1 MDDTTPPSRPVHEE
15 LAALRRQVADLHAAQ
30 EVAQQIVETV
40 RDPLLV
46 LTPDFRVQSAN
57 PAFYQLFHVS
67 PAETEGQSIY
77 ALGNGQW
84 DIPALRTL
92 LEELL
97 PHNTVFNDYEMT
109 HTFER
114 IGPRTML
121 LNAHR
126 LDAVQF
132 ILLAM
137 EDITVRTQNER
148 RLQQEIAERQ
158 RLERAAQQA
167 QHFALLG
174 RLAAGLSHE
183 IRNPLGAVFL
193 HVDLL
198 REELRDVAPASAEI
212 TQAFTEIQTNL
223 ARVDDLLQD
232 YLSLVRAGAVQ
243 LAPVDLG
250 LFVTQFAQEMTPALA
265 AHGIMLQLEG
275 LAQLGQVVLHPHTFR
290 RALLNLVDNA
300 RDAMAQGGTLTLQGR
315 RQGATV
321 ELDVRDT
328 GSGISPEHTAR
339 IFEPLHTTKPGGT
352 GLGLY
357 IVQEVMAAH
366 SGQVAVQSTVGVGTT
381 FTLTLPLAEAEEVT

>member
-121 LNAHR
+121 LNARR

>member
-1 MDDTTPPSRPVHEE
+1 MDDAAPPSRPEHEE
-15 LAALRRQVADLHAAQ
+15 LVALRRQVADLHAAQ

-57 PAFYQLFHVS
+57 PAFYQLFHVT

-97 PHNTVFNDYEMT
+97 PHHTVFNDYEMT

-121 LNAHR
+121 LNARR

-250 LFVTQFAQEMTPALA
+250 LFVTQCAQEMTPALA

-275 LAQLGQVVLHPHTFR
+275 LAQLGQVALHPHTFR
-290 RALLNLVDNA
+290 RVLLNLVDNA

-328 GSGISPEHTAR
+328 GSGIAPEHTAR

-381 FTLTLPLAEAEEVT
+381 FTLTLPLAEAEEIT